1 MPGNH
6 LLWPLHRW
14 KIYSVN
20 LALNLAGDI
29 AGKFACTPPQKLYSE
44 KPILLIRGNIGKSS
58 KLSLPEN
65 RLVGVSFGSNNKPEG
80 VIMRLYES
88 VFIARQD
95 ITTAQV
101 ETMADE
107 FAAIITSAGGSIKKR
122 EYWGLRSLAYRIKK
136 NRKGHYSLLNI
147 NCPAAALTEM
157 ERNMRLHED
166 VLRYMSVRVDEHEEE
181 PSVMMQSKSSRD
193 DRDRDRDRG
202 RDRPKTETAAPAAAA
217 ATAASEAT
225 AAAPEAVEAHAAAAA
240 EAPAA
245 SEESAPAADDKD
257 TKE

>member
-1 MPGNH
+1 MP
-6 LLWPLHRW
+6 
-14 KIYSVN
+14 
-20 LALNLAGDI
+20 
-29 AGKFACTPPQKLYSE
+29 
-44 KPILLIRGNIGKSS
+44 
-58 KLSLPEN
+58 
-65 RLVGVSFGSNNKPEG
+65 
-80 VIMRLYES
+80 LYES
-88 VFIARQD
+88 VYIARPD
-95 ITTAQV
+95 ISATQV
-101 ETMADE
+101 ETLTAVMTKILE
-107 FAAIITSAGGSIKKR
+107 ENGGKVTKD
-122 EYWGLRSLAYRIKK
+122 EYWGLKSLAYRIKK

-147 NCPAAALTEM
+147 DCPAAALTEM